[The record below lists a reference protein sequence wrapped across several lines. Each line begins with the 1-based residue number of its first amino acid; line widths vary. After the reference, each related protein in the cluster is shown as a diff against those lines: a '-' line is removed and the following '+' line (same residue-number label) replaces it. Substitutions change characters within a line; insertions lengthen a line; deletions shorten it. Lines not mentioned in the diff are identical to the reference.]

1 MFYAGSLY
9 KGVCGIIYKGVE
21 QFTVQGL
28 ELRIRSFR
36 VLGKRF
42 RGFTYIIS
50 CSSSFFT
57 EQLSIAWLGSYNV
70 KLLDPKLNYNG
81 ENRQAKSQYDA

>member
-9 KGVCGIIYKGVE
+9 KGVCGIIFKGVE

-36 VLGKRF
+36 VLGKRNGLEGLHTLSVVVPHF
-42 RGFTYIIS
+42 LLNS
-50 CSSSFFT
+50 C
-57 EQLSIAWLGSYNV
+57 QLHG
-70 KLLDPKLNYNG
+70 
-81 ENRQAKSQYDA
+81 